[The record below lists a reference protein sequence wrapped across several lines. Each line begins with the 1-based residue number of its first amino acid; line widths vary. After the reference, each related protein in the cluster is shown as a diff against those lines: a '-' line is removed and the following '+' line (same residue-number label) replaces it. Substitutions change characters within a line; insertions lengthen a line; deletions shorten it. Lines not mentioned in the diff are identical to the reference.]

1 MFLAS
6 FSTGY
11 SMTLTQLVQ
20 LYAPFAGLMAL
31 SAWMGALSQ
40 RVKHLEGE
48 GINQTRDKV
57 IALEVKVD
65 NLITA
70 SERGTREIAGVHRQL
85 ANLAAGKL
93 GALYE
98 STPSQ

>member
-1 MFLAS
+1 MSLA
-6 FSTGY
+6 
-11 SMTLTQLVQ
+11 QLVQ

-65 NLITA
+65 NLTV
-70 SERGTREIAGVHRQL
+70 STDRTGRELAGVHRQL
-85 ANLAAGKL
+85 ANLAAGKI

-98 STPSQ
+98 SHSQ